1 MMKYFALFI
10 ATTGLAC
17 AADFATGQAAR
28 LVLGQT
34 TFTQQDE
41 GASQTL
47 LGGVSG
53 VAYANNLLFVADSNR
68 VGAAPQNNRVLLFSG
83 LSGMLPAPTAAID
96 QSNPFP
102 CAVCLGSASVVLGQP
117 DFSTTDI
124 GLTQNSL
131 RTPTAVAT
139 DGRILAVADTDN
151 NRVLLWLS
159 IPSNNG
165 QPADVVVGQPDFKTA
180 SSNFGGGNTPSAKGM
195 RGPQGVWIQSGRLF
209 VADTQNHRV
218 LIWNSIPSANG
229 TPADLVLG
237 QPNFTTYVEP
247 DLTKAQQNALPNN
260 LLNPVSVTSDGIRLY
275 ITDLGHNRVV
285 IYNSIPTANGAPA
298 DLAIGQPSL
307 SSDSTNP
314 AIANN
319 SALLCASNGVDSSNN
334 PTYPARCAATMDFPR
349 FALSDG
355 QRLFVSDGGNN
366 RILVYNSIPTQ
377 TGQRADVILGEP
389 DEFTSNDDVDLEIS
403 SSDTLRT
410 PMSLAW
416 DGTNLYVGD
425 SFNRRVMV
433 FTLANPMV
441 SGAGVRNAASLDVF
455 AVGTVAITG
464 TITAKDVATITI
476 AGKDYPYTVTADDTI
491 ATIITKLA
499 GLINANGGDPNVFA
513 REDQGAAEV
522 VLTSKATGD
531 AGNAVTLTT
540 TVSTNATIVLTA
552 SGATLLGGGDAA
564 KIAPGTI
571 VTIYNNGSTTF
582 TSQTASADATKQLPT
597 TLGGIQVYADGI
609 RAPLL
614 MVSPSQI
621 NFEIPVEVS
630 DRSSLSVYVRSTNNA
645 SVLTSTAVGVPI
657 VPQNPGIFADT
668 GSDPRPAMAYHYSSY
683 ATGAISVDG
692 TITGNDV
699 ATVTIED
706 RSYSY
711 TVQSTDSLDSVRDQ
725 LIALINQDERVT
737 ATAAGPFDRIRLQA
751 RVPGKDGEGIVYG
764 ASVNTSATIILS
776 PLSPNLCCSNTAGAR
791 VTQANPAQPGET
803 IVVYATGLGQ
813 VLPTDAT
820 NAMVTGAP
828 YRGPDLNT
836 ASAPVDSLAGAKTA
850 NVLFAGLKAGS
861 IGIYEVDLQLN
872 SSLTTDAQTQLTI
885 AQSVYVSNIVTIPVY
900 NPVPPQ

>member
-614 MVSPSQI
+614 MVSPTQI

-699 ATVTIED
+699 ATVKIED

>member
-1 MMKYFALFI
+1 MMKYFALLV

-28 LVLGQT
+28 LVIGQV
-34 TFTQQDE
+34 TFTQQDS

-68 VGAAPQNNRVLLFSG
+68 VGAQPQNNRVLLFSG
-83 LSGMLPAPTAAID
+83 LSGMLPSPTAAID
-96 QSNPFP
+96 QSNPYP
-102 CAVCLGSASVVLGQP
+102 CAVCVGSASVVLGQP

-124 GLTQNSL
+124 GLNQNSL

-218 LIWNSIPSANG
+218 MIWNSIPSANG
-229 TPADLVLG
+229 TAADIVVG

-247 DLTKAQQNALPNN
+247 DLTKAQQAALPNN
-260 LLNPVSVTSDGIRLY
+260 LLNPVSVTSDGTRLY
-275 ITDLGHNRVV
+275 ITDLGHNRVL
-285 IYNSIPTANGAPA
+285 IYNSIPTANGPA
-298 DLAIGQPSL
+298 ADVAIGQPSL

-334 PTYPARCAATMDFPR
+334 ATYPTRCAATMDFPR

-377 TGQRADVILGEP
+377 TGQRADIILGQP
-389 DEFTSNDDVDLEIS
+389 DEFTSNDSVDLEVS

-433 FTLANPMV
+433 FTLANPTI
-441 SGAGVRNAASLDVF
+441 STAGVRNAASLDVF
-455 AVGTVAITG
+455 AVGTVAVTG

-531 AGNAVTLTT
+531 TGNAVTLAT

-552 SGATLLGGGDAA
+552 SGANLAGGGDAA

-571 VTIYNNGSTTF
+571 VTIYNNGSGTF

-597 TLGGIQVYADGI
+597 TLGGLQVYADGI
-609 RAPLL
+609 RAPLM
-614 MVSPSQI
+614 MVSPTQI
-621 NFEIPVEVS
+621 NFQVPFEVS
-630 DRSSLSVYVRSTNNA
+630 DRSSLSVYVRSTNTA
-645 SVLTSTAVGVPI
+645 GVFVSTPVGVPI
-657 VPQNPGIFADT
+657 VATNPGIFADS

-692 TITGNDV
+692 TITANDV

-711 TVQSTDSLDSVRDQ
+711 TVQATDSLDSVRDA
-725 LIALINQDERVT
+725 LIALINQDERVS
-737 ATAAGPFDRIRLQA
+737 ANAAGPFDRIRLQA
-751 RVPGKDGEGIVYG
+751 KVPGKDGEGIVYG

-791 VTQANPAQPGET
+791 VTLANPALPGET
-803 IVVYATGLGQ
+803 IVVYATGLGA

-820 NAMVTGAP
+820 NATVTGAP
-828 YRGPDLNT
+828 YQGPALNT
-836 ASAPVDSLAGAKTA
+836 ASAPVDSLLGAKTA
-850 NVLFAGLKAGS
+850 NVLFAGLKVGA

-872 SSLTTDAQTQLTI
+872 SSLTTDAQTQFTI
-885 AQSVYVSNIVTIPVY
+885 AQADFVSNIVTIPVY
-900 NPVPPQ
+900 NPVPSQ

>member
-699 ATVTIED
+699 ATVKIED

>member
-614 MVSPSQI
+614 MVSPTQI

>member
-1 MMKYFALFI
+1 MKYFALFI

-68 VGAAPQNNRVLLFSG
+68 VGAVPQNNRVLLFSG

-180 SSNFGGGNTPSAKGM
+180 SSNFGGGNTPSAKGL

-218 LIWNSIPSANG
+218 MIWNSIPSANG

-433 FTLANPMV
+433 FTLANPMI
-441 SGAGVRNAASLDVF
+441 SGSGVRNAASLDVF

-513 REDQGAAEV
+513 REDQGATEV

-614 MVSPSQI
+614 MVSPTQI
-621 NFEIPVEVS
+621 NFEVPVEVS

-645 SVLTSTAVGVPI
+645 GVLTSTPVGVPI
-657 VPQNPGIFADT
+657 VPQNPGIFAET

-692 TITGNDV
+692 TITANDV

-711 TVQSTDSLDSVRDQ
+711 PVQATDSLDSVRDA
-725 LIALINQDERVT
+725 LIALINQDERVS
-737 ATAAGPFDRIRLQA
+737 ASAAGPFDRIRLQA

-764 ASVNTSATIILS
+764 ASVNTNATVILS

-791 VTQANPAQPGET
+791 VTQANPALPGET
-803 IVVYATGLGQ
+803 IVVYATGLGA
-813 VLPTDAT
+813 VLPTDAA
-820 NAMVTGAP
+820 NAAVTGAP
-828 YRGPDLNT
+828 YQGPDLNT

-885 AQSVYVSNIVTIPVY
+885 AQDVYVSNIVTIPVY

>member
-1 MMKYFALFI
+1 MMKYFALLV

-28 LVLGQT
+28 LVIGQV
-34 TFTQQDE
+34 TFTQQDS

-68 VGAAPQNNRVLLFSG
+68 VGAQPQNNRVLLFSG
-83 LSGMLPAPTAAID
+83 LSGMLPSPTAAID
-96 QSNPFP
+96 QSNPYP
-102 CAVCLGSASVVLGQP
+102 CAVCVGSASVVLGQP

-124 GLTQNSL
+124 GLNQNSL

-165 QPADVVVGQPDFKTA
+165 QPADMVVGQPDFKTA

-218 LIWNSIPSANG
+218 MIWNSIPSANG
-229 TPADLVLG
+229 TAADIVVG

-247 DLTKAQQNALPNN
+247 DLTKAQQAALPNN
-260 LLNPVSVTSDGIRLY
+260 LLNPVSVTSDGTRLY
-275 ITDLGHNRVV
+275 ITDLGHNRVL
-285 IYNSIPTANGAPA
+285 IYNSIPTANGPA
-298 DLAIGQPSL
+298 ADVAIGQPSL
-307 SSDSTNP
+307 SSDSTQP

-319 SALLCASNGVDSSNN
+319 SAFLCASNGVDSSNN
-334 PTYPARCAATMDFPR
+334 PTYPTRCAATMDFPR

-377 TGQRADVILGEP
+377 TGQRADIILGQP
-389 DEFTSNDDVDLEIS
+389 DEFTSNDSVDLEVS

-433 FTLANPMV
+433 FTLANPTI
-441 SGAGVRNAASLDVF
+441 STAGVRNAASLDVF
-455 AVGTVAITG
+455 AVGTVAVTG

-531 AGNAVTLTT
+531 AGNAVTLAT

-552 SGATLLGGGDAA
+552 SGANLAGGGDAA

-571 VTIYNNGSTTF
+571 VTIYNNGSGTF

-609 RAPLL
+609 RAPLM
-614 MVSPSQI
+614 MVSPTQI
-621 NFEIPVEVS
+621 NFQVPFEVS
-630 DRSSLSVYVRSTNNA
+630 DRSSLSVYVRSTNTA
-645 SVLTSTAVGVPI
+645 GVFVSTPVGVPI
-657 VPQNPGIFADT
+657 VDTNPGIFADS

-692 TITGNDV
+692 TITANDV

-711 TVQSTDSLDSVRDQ
+711 TVQATDSLDSVRDA
-725 LIALINQDERVT
+725 LIALINQDERVS
-737 ATAAGPFDRIRLQA
+737 ANAAGPFDRIRLQA
-751 RVPGKDGEGIVYG
+751 KVPGKDGEGIVYG
-764 ASVNTSATIILS
+764 ASVNTTATIILS

-791 VTQANPAQPGET
+791 VTLANPALPGET
-803 IVVYATGLGQ
+803 IVVYATGLGA
-813 VLPTDAT
+813 VLPTDAS
-820 NAMVTGAP
+820 NAAITGAP
-828 YRGPDLNT
+828 YQGPALNT
-836 ASAPVDSLAGAKTA
+836 ASSPVDSLLGAKTA
-850 NVLFAGLKAGS
+850 NVLFAGLKVGA

-872 SSLTTDAQTQLTI
+872 SSLTTDAQTQFTI
-885 AQSVYVSNIVTIPVY
+885 AQADFVSNIVTIPVY
-900 NPVPPQ
+900 NPVPSQ

>member
-260 LLNPVSVTSDGIRLY
+260 LLNPVSVTSDGTRLY